1 MVSKLFLINCNC
13 VNYTTEFII
22 AINISTLFNHCK
34 LWIITLSESVKF
46 LCYQLN
52 YLDTDRKRSMVS

>member
-1 MVSKLFLINCNC
+1 MVSKLFLI

-34 LWIITLSESVKF
+34 LWIITPSESVKF